1 MSPSPPS
8 DSETTARLDAI
19 AKERDALRQE
29 VTGLRKSLE
38 SIQSKHEGQPTE
50 GAQSKHEEEVHALRE
65 ELEEA
70 TEGKEHFETQYN
82 NLLGRVNTIKTS
94 LGNRMKADAV
104 GVAFCTY
111 GATSRLTACRPKSK
125 STRLRS
131 QICKTSTQ
139 SCRRRTAASATN
151 SRNCGRRT
159 RHKRP
164 RSAAC
169 GADRLCLNRT
179 GQRSATSSY
188 PAKHTREKSLRM
200 QNKPCRTGRSWP

>member
-29 VTGLRKSLE
+29 VTELRKSLE
-38 SIQSKHEGQPTE
+38 SIQSKHEGQTTD
-50 GAQSKHEEEVHALRE
+50 GAQSKHEEEVQALRE

-70 TEGKEHFETQYN
+70 NEGKEHFETQYN

-104 GVAFCTY
+104 CSVSCNGRT
-111 GATSRLTACRPKSK
+111 RKLTDRRPRSEITKPKSPNYK
-125 STRLRS
+125 
-131 QICKTSTQ
+131 IKTT
-139 SCRRRTAASATN
+139 SCRRRTAVWTMN

-164 RSAAC
+164 KSAIC
-169 GADRLCLNRT
+169 GAGRICLSRT
-179 GQRSATSSY
+179 G
-188 PAKHTREKSLRM
+188 
-200 QNKPCRTGRSWP
+200 